1 MKSTESTWEPFQSPQ
16 VRDICA
22 HLTADEKRQLAAKGK
37 YLGRQVAWRFV
48 APFLLVAQSFV
59 YSVLVG
65 FVLLGLFAIYFIAFG
80 LPFIREQQKRQREL
94 LCATEYSKTRGY
106 RPDALKMFAF
116 PWTK

>member
-1 MKSTESTWEPFQSPQ
+1 MKPTESTWGPFQSPQ

-22 HLTADEKRQLAAKGK
+22 HLTADEKCQLAAKGE
-37 YLGRQVAWRFV
+37 YLGHQVAWRFV

-65 FVLLGLFAIYFIAFG
+65 FVLLGLFAIYFITLG
-80 LPFIREQQKRQREL
+80 LPFIREQRKRLREL
-94 LCATEYSKTRGY
+94 LCSIQYSQTRGY